1 MKTWSECEVEAGVE
15 VFAERI
21 DDFGIDCRLRNY
33 VASFSFR
40 AFVARRWVMG
50 IRVSK

>member
-1 MKTWSECEVEAGVE
+1 ME
-15 VFAERI
+15 VFAERV
-21 DDFGIDCRLRNY
+21 DDVGIDCRIRNY

-40 AFVARRWVMG
+40 AFVANRWVMM